1 MAAEEGEEVSQS
13 EQKWPSIPGWFTIF
27 TAVFCAGLW
36 VDNCTGPPSKLNHR
50 NNHRIYKVIHSPK
63 TKEEREGYGKVIFVT
78 AVPDETNTKVIGNVF
93 MCKVPDQLYDWA
105 EYLDTVQ
112 IKPSECWNVTQ

>member
-1 MAAEEGEEVSQS
+1 MSGTVAVEEGEEVSEP

-27 TAVFCAGLW
+27 TAVFVAGLW

-78 AVPDETNTKVIGNVF
+78 TVPDETKYRGYRECVH
-93 MCKVPDQLYDWA
+93 
-105 EYLDTVQ
+105 VQ
-112 IKPSECWNVTQ
+112 SSRSGI